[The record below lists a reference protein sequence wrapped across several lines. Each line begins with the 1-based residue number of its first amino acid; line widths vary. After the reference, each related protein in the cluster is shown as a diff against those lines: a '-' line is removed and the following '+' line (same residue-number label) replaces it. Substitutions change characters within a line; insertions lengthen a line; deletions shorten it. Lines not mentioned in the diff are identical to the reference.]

1 MLYRFQL
8 TYGEIIDILDLKYI
22 LTKRK
27 GFSLNAGMFEITKI
41 NKTIDFILT
50 DNVRVIFTIDDIRL
64 KSNLNF
70 NQTLIFTKCMNI
82 IKNKIMYDYTLCM
95 VSFIFWLWL
104 IFLNPL
110 RSLSSDVK
118 FCFDCYKS

>member
-70 NQTLIFTKCMNI
+70 NQTLIFT
-82 IKNKIMYDYTLCM
+82 NKILFNTLLD
-95 VSFIFWLWL
+95 FT
-104 IFLNPL
+104 
-110 RSLSSDVK
+110 
-118 FCFDCYKS
+118 